1 MRVLMTGEHVYPL
14 PRVGTGRTPK
24 PMPSASGQ
32 RVHDWIA
39 RGLAEL
45 GHDVRYFLTNRIEGP
60 PPPGV
65 TIVDSLTADA
75 DILHTYA
82 LRGPRHDL
90 AWRGRYVATCHLDP
104 RSRGLAP
111 IDAPPNWIFVS
122 PSLARTFGRTRYVVN
137 GVDPAEYVYSETKGD
152 YLLFL
157 AAMDHAIAKGL
168 DVALRVAQRTS
179 VPLVVAGSAQTQ
191 EAVDCVARLCDDFGA
206 DYRGDVQG
214 DEKAEL
220 LAGAR
225 ALIFPSRFPEA
236 CPLGIA
242 EALMSGTP
250 VLCSASGASPEMID
264 DATGIVCH
272 NEDEYVEA
280 LFHLDALSPKACR
293 DKAMRDFHYLRMARD
308 YVAEY
313 ERELSFTNASP
324 KPSSL

>member
-14 PRVGTGRTPK
+14 SRVSAGRTPK

-39 RGLAEL
+39 KGLAEL
-45 GHDVRYFLTNRIEGP
+45 GHDVRYFIANRVEGP

-65 TIVDSLTADA
+65 TLVSGLTGDA

-90 AWRGRYVATCHLDP
+90 AWGKQYVATCHLDP

-111 IDAPPNWIFVS
+111 MDAPPNWIFVS
-122 PSLARTFGRTRYVVN
+122 PSLARTFGRDRFVVN
-137 GVDPAEYVYSETKGD
+137 GIDPSEYVYSEGKGN

-157 AAMDHAIAKGL
+157 AAMDHAIDKGL
-168 DVALRVAQRTS
+168 DVALRVARRAG
-179 VPLVVAGSAQTQ
+179 VPLVVAGTAQRQ
-191 EAVDCVARLCDDFGA
+191 ETIDRVAALCEEYGA

-214 DEKAEL
+214 DEKADL

-250 VLCSASGASPEMID
+250 VLCSANGASPEMID
-264 DATGIVCH
+264 GETGLVCRD
-272 NEDEYVEA
+272 EDDYLQA
-280 LFHLDALSPKACR
+280 LAHLPTLSPKACR
-293 DKAMRDFHYLRMARD
+293 AKALRDFHYLRMARD
-308 YVAEY
+308 YVRQY
-313 ERELSFTNASP
+313 ERELSFTNQSP
-324 KPSSL
+324 VPSSL